1 MLSSLIRCPVC
12 RERSSS
18 SLGCCQACADEL
30 FQVIVNDDL
39 IVLGGYKGKLEK
51 AVRAFKFHGTTR
63 LSKLFAEQL
72 AKALKKSSWQLDAI
86 CPVPLHWT
94 RRLER
99 GYNQSAL
106 LGRHLSRQ
114 SSIPYTPYLR
124 RIKRTQQQAKLGK
137 LERVSNVAHAFVSKP
152 CQGTILLIDDVITSG
167 ATTQA
172 CVRALLAAGASNV
185 KVAAIART
193 PRT

>member
-1 MLSSLIRCPVC
+1 MFSSLIRCPVC
-12 RERSSS
+12 RERASS
-18 SLGCCQACADEL
+18 SLGCCQRCADEL
-30 FQVIVNDDL
+30 FQVVVKDDL
-39 IVLGGYKGKLEK
+39 IVLGIYKGKLEK

-63 LSKLFAEQL
+63 LSKLFGEQL
-72 AKALKKSSWQLDAI
+72 AKAIKKSSWQVSAI

-106 LGRHLSRQ
+106 LGKHVSKHLAL
-114 SSIPYTPYLR
+114 PYAPYLQ

-137 LERVSNVAHAFVSKP
+137 QGRVSNVADAFVSKP
-152 CQGTILLIDDVITSG
+152 CKGTILLIDDVITSG

-172 CVRALLAAGASNV
+172 CIRVLLGAGASEV
-185 KVAAIART
+185 KVAAIARA
-193 PRT
+193 